1 MKIVFT
7 CPEYGCDQSI
17 SVEAHLDMVSTRKG
31 ERWEGMAECSM
42 CGKEY
47 RFRIFTEQV
56 TCGADAIADMADA
69 AIADMKRYKPTIG
82 VGVKPGT

>member
-1 MKIVFT
+1 MKILFT

-47 RFRIFTEQV
+47 RFRVFTE
-56 TCGADAIADMADA
+56 A
-69 AIADMKRYKPTIG
+69 G
-82 VGVKPGT
+82 VDPYNICSTRLGP